1 MSDTNRQIVKIDTN
15 ADFYRVMGFEGP
27 ADFKEKTGLQ
37 ISVTGN
43 HYRNGIDIHYV
54 DKFYGSV
61 LSNGSYIAIS
71 KTGIEL
77 EDLEADYKKKVR
89 YKKSKINKLE
99 GMRVRLKQQLVKELN
114 ESYGIPLELIKE
126 EEFVFDLYSR
136 ITIGDATF
144 SYSSIFSK
152 DDIELQIH
160 SAYYEAPNRRVEQVL
175 AHYYGYG
182 LKEVGEQYLNNRQS

>member
-1 MSDTNRQIVKIDTN
+1 MSDTNRQIVQIGTD
-15 ADFYRVMGFEGP
+15 ADFYEVMGFEGP

-37 ISVTGN
+37 ISVSSN
-43 HYRNGIDIHYV
+43 VYQSGITIHYV
-54 DKFYGSV
+54 DKFYASV
-61 LSNGSYIAIS
+61 LANGSYVPVA

-77 EDLEADYKKKVR
+77 EDLEADYKKKAR

-126 EEFVFDLYSR
+126 EEFVFEQYSR
-136 ITIGDATF
+136 ITIGEAIF
-144 SYSSIFSK
+144 SYSSTFSK
-152 DDIELQIH
+152 DEINLQIH
-160 SAYYEAPNRRVEQVL
+160 LTYYEAPNKRVEQVL

-182 LKEVGEQYLNNRQS
+182 LKEVGEQYLLTL